1 MQTSIR
7 LDNNVIWMRRQFLTL
22 ELTTKNYKQRRRRR
36 RTSTVLTWHETQ
48 EGSKERVLRTF
59 VRVFLTISS
68 PQDVGR
74 QLLADSTRT
83 TSVCARLLICF
94 IACSQNCCVTSRIF
108 TLYFYIYFIYL
119 FYFIFIGGEKGL
131 VACSLLLSGR
141 CLYLHSKLFI
151 YPGSSNLPLSLQ
163 RGGGCVCTCVT
174 ANARQPLTPIGKQ
187 NTRRFFFYKESGLE
201 NHRPATCVF
210 YLPPLNSALGGLN
223 AATRTTSLLLSTTSA
238 PQAKWGEWQ
247 QTARLAAKLN

>member
-1 MQTSIR
+1 M
-7 LDNNVIWMRRQFLTL
+7 LPKLLCN
-22 ELTTKNYKQRRRRR
+22 KQDI
-36 RTSTVLTWHETQ
+36 HI
-48 EGSKERVLRTF
+48 
-59 VRVFLTISS
+59 VFLYI
-68 PQDVGR
+68 
-74 QLLADSTRT
+74 LYL
-83 TSVCARLLICF
+83 F
-94 IACSQNCCVTSRIF
+94 I
-108 TLYFYIYFIYL
+108 L
-119 FYFIFIGGEKGL
+119 FYFYWGEKGL

-163 RGGGCVCTCVT
+163 RGGGCVCMCVT

-238 PQAKWGEWQ
+238 PQAKWGE
-247 QTARLAAKLN
+247 